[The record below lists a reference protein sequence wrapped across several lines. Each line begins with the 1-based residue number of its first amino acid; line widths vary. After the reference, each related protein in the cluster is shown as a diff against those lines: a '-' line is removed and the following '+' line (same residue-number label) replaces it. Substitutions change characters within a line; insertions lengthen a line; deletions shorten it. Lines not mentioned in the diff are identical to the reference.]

1 MNQRFTKTLLDLGIS
16 RAGYCLGTPSVI
28 VCKTNIKSTF
38 SVQRFYEKAIL
49 SVEGG
54 IKTMLAI
61 KKAIKSFD

>member
-28 VCKTNIKSTF
+28 VCETNIKSTF
-38 SVQRFYEKAIL
+38 SEQRFSEKAIL

-61 KKAIKSFD
+61 KERDQKF